1 MGGLFFTHPVCGH
14 SYARGL
20 PLYLESWHDPLAG
33 RMRREAMASA
43 ADVGC
48 NRARGGENAGQPGDV
63 NRGLRCFRW
72 WVDWMLS
79 GPLGSWLPKDWHSFC
94 SPR

>member
-1 MGGLFFTHPVCGH
+1 MEGLFFTYPICGH
-14 SYARGL
+14 SYAGAL
-20 PLYLESWHDPLAG
+20 PLYLESWPDLLPG
-33 RMRREAMASA
+33 RMRWEAVASG

-48 NRARGGENAGQPGDV
+48 NWPRDGENAAQPGDV

-72 WVDWMLS
+72 CVDWMLS
-79 GPLGSWLPKDWHSFC
+79 GPHGSWLPKDWHSFC